1 MGIKP
6 LYYVE
11 HDGELLFGSEL
22 KCIFA
27 HPEVPRNLCMAGL
40 NCYLSLNYVPAPY
53 TLVEGI
59 RKLLPGHVME
69 WRNGK
74 ASVQSYVRK
83 ESATPAPH
91 SIAEATEE
99 LDDLLQKSVCEQ
111 LVSDVPVGIWLSG
124 GLDSSTILRYA
135 AEAGTAQL
143 RTFSITFKGRSF
155 DESASIAQTS
165 RHFGSKHTEFDLD
178 ETADL
183 ENAIEKMAYY
193 SDEPSADAGALPAWF
208 LAKMSSKDVTVVLT
222 GEGADEL
229 FAGYL
234 TYKADRYAAA
244 ARRVP
249 AGLRRAAFKCA
260 GLLPVSD
267 DKISFEY
274 KVKRFLQG
282 SLLSPEMAHVFWNGT
297 FTEGEKRQFFRFA
310 DSGPLDSIL
319 QNMSRK
325 PGLQRYLDFD
335 QRYYLAD
342 DILYKVDRMS
352 MAHSLEAR
360 PPFLDPRIVDFAAR
374 LPERFKL
381 NGSQSKYVLRRL
393 MQDKLPPNVLRRPK
407 IGFDI
412 PVHDWFRSVL
422 RPMLLDTLSEDAVR
436 ATGLFNWNAVE
447 QLLSD
452 HLERKANL
460 GYHLWGLMVLLL
472 WMKQWNVGT
481 GEQRSSSERSRPR
494 IARSGWI
501 VVAVACFVFLI
512 NIASPPRL
520 MDDVDAVQAQIARN
534 MLDSGDYVTARLDGV
549 AYLEKA
555 PLVYWMMAASYK
567 IFGVHDWAA
576 RLPLALAVVL
586 LCFVTY
592 RFGRWAFGDRAGMF
606 AGIVLATSVGLFLFT
621 RILIPDAMLTLT
633 ITGAIWAW
641 LRLLEPDEEH
651 PHRWAVIMGLY
662 FGAGLLLKGLIAVVF
677 PILAGLAFMAVTR
690 QLFRGAAWKKLDL
703 WLVAAIALLIAAPW
717 HILAAIAN
725 PPAFAFSCIA
735 VPVSIEDFSGFT
747 FSMNIFCAS

>member
-1 MGIKP
+1 MCGILGYTHVRRRLPRGVMDAALASLTHRGPDHQGRFESELISLGATRLRIVDLESGDQPLISPDGDVIVVFNGEIFNHHALRLELEAAGAIFETHCDTEVVLHAFLKWGIGCFSHFRGMFGIAIWVQSERRLILSRDRMGIKP
-6 LYYVE
+6 LYYAE
-11 HDGELLFGSEL
+11 HKGELLFGSEL

-69 WRNGK
+69 WRNGH

-83 ESATPAPH
+83 ESATAAPR

-99 LDDLLQKSVCEQ
+99 LDGLLQKSVREQ
-111 LVSDVPVGIWLSG
+111 LISDVPVGIWLSG

-135 AEAGTAQL
+135 AEAGTAEL

-155 DESASIAQTS
+155 DESASIAETS
-165 RHFGSKHTEFDLD
+165 RHFGSKHTELDLD

-183 ENAIEKMAYY
+183 EDAIEKMAYY

-244 ARRVP
+244 ARHVP
-249 AGLRRAAFKCA
+249 APLRRAALNWA
-260 GLLPVSD
+260 GFLPVSD

-274 KVKRFLQG
+274 KLKRFLQG

-297 FTEGEKRQFFRFA
+297 FTEAQKCQFFRFA
-310 DSGPLDSIL
+310 DADPLDTVL
-319 QNMSRK
+319 KKMSGG

-374 LPERFKL
+374 LPEKFKL

-436 ATGLFNWNAVE
+436 ATGLFNWNAME

-452 HLERKANL
+452 HLGRKANL

-472 WMKQWNVGT
+472 WMKQWNVGL
-481 GEQRSSSERSRPR
+481 GSSE
-494 IARSGWI
+494 
-501 VVAVACFVFLI
+501 
-512 NIASPPRL
+512 
-520 MDDVDAVQAQIARN
+520 
-534 MLDSGDYVTARLDGV
+534 
-549 AYLEKA
+549 
-555 PLVYWMMAASYK
+555 
-567 IFGVHDWAA
+567 
-576 RLPLALAVVL
+576 
-586 LCFVTY
+586 
-592 RFGRWAFGDRAGMF
+592 
-606 AGIVLATSVGLFLFT
+606 
-621 RILIPDAMLTLT
+621 
-633 ITGAIWAW
+633 
-641 LRLLEPDEEH
+641 
-651 PHRWAVIMGLY
+651 
-662 FGAGLLLKGLIAVVF
+662 
-677 PILAGLAFMAVTR
+677 
-690 QLFRGAAWKKLDL
+690 
-703 WLVAAIALLIAAPW
+703 AAP
-717 HILAAIAN
+717 
-725 PPAFAFSCIA
+725 SEA
-735 VPVSIEDFSGFT
+735 VPTVLDQVGSL
-747 FSMNIFCAS
+747 